1 MVSRRTLLLGM
12 LRKTAK
18 LAPVAD
24 ESAKD
29 ASFARFRAELL
40 AAVAR
45 KDARWLL
52 GVLAEDVKVSF
63 GDEHGRASFERH
75 WELQAPERSRVWGV
89 LRKLMELG
97 GTFDAEGGFTAP
109 YTFTRFPQ
117 EWDAYEAVVC
127 VRPRVAL
134 LDAGRAGARVLR
146 RLEWEILSLVDGMGE
161 GRYLRVKTGDGVEG
175 WVAAAEVRSPLDY
188 RARFVRLEGRW
199 RMVFLVA
206 GD

>member
-1 MVSRRTLLLGM
+1 MVGRRTLLLGFW
-12 LRKTAK
+12 RKTAK
-18 LAPVAD
+18 LEPVAD
-24 ESAKD
+24 ESGKD

-40 AAVAR
+40 GAVER

-63 GDEHGRASFERH
+63 GDEAGRESFARY

-89 LRKLMELG
+89 LRTLMALG

-109 YTFTRFPQ
+109 YTFTRFPKD
-117 EWDAYEAVVC
+117 WDAYEAVVC

-134 LDAGRAGARVLR
+134 LEAGRAGARVIR

-161 GRYLRVKTGDGVEG
+161 GWYLRVKTGDGMEG
-175 WVAAAEVRSPLDY
+175 WVAAQDVRSPLDY
-188 RARFVRLEGRW
+188 RARFAKLKGRW
-199 RMVFLVA
+199 RMTFLVA